1 MDGGRPAWAMCAIGA
16 GRWAGTLSWRST
28 KNGWFGLVCAWD
40 RRVSRS
46 GDAAGL
52 ASPDLERLCRSGGA
66 GPRFRT
72 RVGGCS
78 AQTCPAP
85 LANRAGSRRRGF
97 IGSAA
102 MQRLLAIASA
112 FDLSGAPIGNWSNS
126 SSLVRRRPAVRVR
139 PWAPNSGA
147 PGSVFR
153 LTSSGCPDTTRSKV
167 SISHVDV
174 AAYTTRHHKASSNI
188 KGSPG
193 MVPVHWS

>member
-1 MDGGRPAWAMCAIGA
+1 MRKSMTTWPARWIWMAAGLPTEGTNAGLSHAPATSLARTCLPLDSEPAWAMCATGA

-126 SSLVRRRPAVRVR
+126 SSLVRK
-139 PWAPNSGA
+139 S
-147 PGSVFR
+147 
-153 LTSSGCPDTTRSKV
+153 
-167 SISHVDV
+167 
-174 AAYTTRHHKASSNI
+174 
-188 KGSPG
+188 
-193 MVPVHWS
+193 